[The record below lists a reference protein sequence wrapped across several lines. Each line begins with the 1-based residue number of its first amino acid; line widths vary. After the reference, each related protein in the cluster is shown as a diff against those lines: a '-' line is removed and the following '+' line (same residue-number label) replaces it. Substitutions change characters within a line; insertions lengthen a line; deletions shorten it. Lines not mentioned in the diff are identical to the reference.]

1 MIKKVTKKSI
11 AFLLMLITLISTFY
25 NMVFAT
31 TEISSAQILEGEDCG
46 YHLQFFDTNQNAWSY
61 LVASFIYYES
71 NGIQY
76 PAYCLNKDLPGV
88 GGIHDGD
95 SYQVNVD
102 EVMQDERLWRVAINS
117 YPYQTPESMGL
128 SNRAD
133 AYMAT
138 KQSVYCILYGTDPST
153 YYIGADERGVAI
165 KNAIINLVNIGRNG
179 TQTPENI
186 EITAN
191 KVNGFIEDGD
201 YYSQEYVVNSPVET
215 SMYTITFTDGLPNG
229 GKITDMS
236 NTEKSTFNGNE
247 HFKIRIPKS
256 QMTKD
261 LDVTIFLQAKCKT
274 YPVFYGKSTIPGR
287 QDYML
292 SFDPFGDVVGIATL
306 NEKANTGKIQINKT
320 DAETKE
326 PISEVTFQLTKKD
339 GTVVANATTN
349 EKGVATFSG
358 LYQSDYVLKEV
369 STNSKY
375 ILNTEEFN
383 VTVGYNQTTIKDITN
398 EHKKGNLKIYKV
410 DKDNHKIALGN
421 VQFDLFSEELQKVI
435 GTYTTNVDGEI
446 HVNDLRIRKL

>member
-25 NMVFAT
+25 NIVFAT

-61 LVASFIYYES
+61 LVASFIYYEA

-76 PAYCLNKDLPGV
+76 PAYCLNRELPGV
-88 GGIHDGD
+88 GGIHGGD

-102 EVMQDERLWRVAINS
+102 EVMQDERLWRVVINS

-138 KQSVYCILYGTDPST
+138 KQSVYCILYGMDPST

-186 EITAN
+186 EITTN

-215 SMYTITFTDGLPNG
+215 SMYTITFIDGLPNG
-229 GKITDMS
+229 SKVTNMS
-236 NTEKSTFNGNE
+236 NNEQTSFNGNE
-247 HFKIRIPKS
+247 HFKVKIPKA
-256 QMTKD
+256 QITKD
-261 LDVTIFLQAKCKT
+261 LDITIFLQAKCKT
-274 YPVFYGKSTIPGR
+274 YPVFFRKINNTR
-287 QDYML
+287 
-292 SFDPFGDVVGIATL
+292 
-306 NEKANTGKIQINKT
+306 KAR
-320 DAETKE
+320 
-326 PISEVTFQLTKKD
+326 
-339 GTVVANATTN
+339 
-349 EKGVATFSG
+349 
-358 LYQSDYVLKEV
+358 LYAF
-369 STNSKY
+369 
-375 ILNTEEFN
+375 I
-383 VTVGYNQTTIKDITN
+383 
-398 EHKKGNLKIYKV
+398 
-410 DKDNHKIALGN
+410 
-421 VQFDLFSEELQKVI
+421 
-435 GTYTTNVDGEI
+435 
-446 HVNDLRIRKL
+446 